1 MENVPDKTRRI
12 IDANLNRTGEGLRF
26 LEDVGRLLLDD
37 SDLSQQLK
45 NLRHD
50 LVRGDVSFNR
60 RLLQSRDSEGDVGV
74 DLEVPGEA
82 RQKELPDAVVANS
95 RRVQESL
102 RVLEE
107 MAKLPG
113 TALDPEKFKHARFT
127 LYTLE
132 KKLLFRLLRRGKID
146 RLRGLYVIIDTP
158 ALQGRSHLEVA
169 GEVIRGGAKVIQL
182 RDKRLAKKE
191 LISVARQLKDLCA
204 EQGVLFI
211 VNDYLDVAL
220 AVDADGLHL
229 GEDDLP
235 VEVARRLLP
244 GDKILGGSART
255 VEGATAAQAAGA
267 DYLGVGAMYSTPTKE
282 TAEVVGPERLR
293 RIKQAITVPVVAIG
307 GINRDNAAAVVAA
320 GADAVAVIS
329 AVLGADNVAEAT
341 RQLVAG
347 IEEANGQDDR

>member
-204 EQGVLFI
+204 EHGVLFI
-211 VNDYLDVAL
+211 VNDTWTWRWRWMPMACTW
-220 AVDADGLHL
+220 
-229 GEDDLP
+229 E
-235 VEVARRLLP
+235 
-244 GDKILGGSART
+244 RT
-255 VEGATAAQAAGA
+255 TC
-267 DYLGVGAMYSTPTKE
+267 
-282 TAEVVGPERLR
+282 RWR
-293 RIKQAITVPVVAIG
+293 
-307 GINRDNAAAVVAA
+307 
-320 GADAVAVIS
+320 
-329 AVLGADNVAEAT
+329 
-341 RQLVAG
+341 
-347 IEEANGQDDR
+347 